1 MSEGLKKVTIYQPRI
16 PGYRTKFFKV
26 LKQLGTDAGINYRI
40 IAPGK
45 INDTRND
52 ENLDNQSVERIST
65 LKIKF
70 LGRELYLFNA
80 KKEIYES
87 DLIIS
92 EHALHDFL
100 AISRLLCLNNFPLAL
115 WGHGRTYTERTS
127 KLKEFF
133 KKKMIRRA
141 EWYFAYTTGVANY
154 VAENGKDS
162 KKITV
167 LNNSMDTEE
176 LEYFIAEL
184 RDTPV
189 EEIRGELSLFSART
203 AIFIGA
209 LDETKRIDFI
219 LETVKR
225 VRHFVP
231 DFELAICGDG
241 PDRSKILGSKVG
253 GIHYLGFG
261 DAQLK
266 AKLSQIGLFILNPG
280 RVGLLAVDSFSLSL
294 PIITTDWKF
303 HAPEFEYLEKNLTAI
318 ITKDSVED
326 YVNGILEY
334 LGDAKKISTMKVNC
348 RNKRHLYSIEKM
360 AANFHEGVTNFMKGT
375 QGA

>member
-1 MSEGLKKVTIYQPRI
+1 
-16 PGYRTKFFKV
+16 
-26 LKQLGTDAGINYRI
+26 
-40 IAPGK
+40 
-45 INDTRND
+45 
-52 ENLDNQSVERIST
+52 
-65 LKIKF
+65 
-70 LGRELYLFNA
+70 
-80 KKEIYES
+80 
-87 DLIIS
+87 
-92 EHALHDFL
+92 
-100 AISRLLCLNNFPLAL
+100 
-115 WGHGRTYTERTS
+115 
-127 KLKEFF
+127 
-133 KKKMIRRA
+133 
-141 EWYFAYTTGVANY
+141 
-154 VAENGKDS
+154 
-162 KKITV
+162 
-167 LNNSMDTEE
+167 
-176 LEYFIAEL
+176 
-184 RDTPV
+184 
-189 EEIRGELSLFSART
+189 LFSART
-203 AIFIGA
+203 AIFFGA

-253 GIHYLGFG
+253 GIRYLGFG

-360 AANFHEGVTNFMKGT
+360 AANFHEGVTNFMKGI